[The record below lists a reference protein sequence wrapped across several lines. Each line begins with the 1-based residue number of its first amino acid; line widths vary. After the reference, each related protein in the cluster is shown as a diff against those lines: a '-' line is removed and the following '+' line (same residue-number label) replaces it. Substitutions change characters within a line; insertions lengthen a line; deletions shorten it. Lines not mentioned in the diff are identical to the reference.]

1 MTIVAGIVVVA
12 AAATLGDFIWYTVG
26 VRHTMVAG
34 LVHGALLLTAV
45 GGAIGTASGRLAKGL
60 PLGTLA
66 GLGGAFS
73 YYVLIVVLDS
83 RPYGPAI
90 PGAWVIMWFLLAA
103 LDGRWLRAPNRRGW
117 KEVATRGVVAA
128 VAAGIA
134 FALVRN
140 DLWGRPPAE
149 GRSYLLQFAMW
160 TLAWAPGLL
169 ALTWPASMSIGR
181 ARDEPVP
188 PDDRV

>member
-1 MTIVAGIVVVA
+1 MTVIAGIVVVA

-45 GGAIGTASGRLAKGL
+45 GGALGAASGRLAKGL

-83 RPYGPAI
+83 RPDSSHQLQLFAKDMQLG
-90 PGAWVIMWFLLAA
+90 
-103 LDGRWLRAPNRRGW
+103 
-117 KEVATRGVVAA
+117 EHTVADDVQGK
-128 VAAGIA
+128 G
-134 FALVRN
+134 
-140 DLWGRPPAE
+140 AE
-149 GRSYLLQFAMW
+149 GFEVLFADIQN
-160 TLAWAPGLL
+160 AGD
-169 ALTWPASMSIGR
+169 ASVDS
-181 ARDEPVP
+181 EVP
-188 PDDRV
+188 PVVVLDN

>member
-1 MTIVAGIVVVA
+1 MTVIAGIVVVA

-45 GGAIGTASGRLAKGL
+45 GGALGAASGRLAKGL
-60 PLGTLA
+60 PLGALA

-90 PGAWVIMWFLLAA
+90 PGAWVIMWLLLAA
-103 LDGRWLRAPNRRGW
+103 LEGRWLRAPHRRGW

-128 VAAGIA
+128 VAAGVA

-140 DLWGRPPAE
+140 VLWGQPAAE
-149 GRSYLLQFAMW
+149 SRNYLLQFAMW
-160 TLAWAPGLL
+160 ALAWAPGLL
-169 ALTWPASMSIGR
+169 VLTWPASMSMRR

-188 PDDRV
+188 PAG

>member
-1 MTIVAGIVVVA
+1 MTIVAGIVAVA

-45 GGAIGTASGRLAKGL
+45 GGALGAASGRLAKGL

-66 GLGGAFS
+66 GLGGALS

-83 RPYGPAI
+83 RPYGTAI
-90 PGAWVIMWFLLAA
+90 LGAWVIMWLLLAA

-117 KEVATRGVVAA
+117 KEVATRGVLAA

-134 FALVRN
+134 FALLRN
-140 DLWGRPPAE
+140 DLWGRPAAE
-149 GRSYLLQFAMW
+149 GRNYLLQCAMW
-160 TLAWAPGLL
+160 ALAWTPGLL
-169 ALTWPASMSIGR
+169 ALTWPASTSTGR
-181 ARDEPVP
+181 VNERPISGS
-188 PDDRV
+188 